1 LKFSRV
7 VVCVLALL
15 FAQGADARNILF
27 IDLNNAAAET
37 RAVRESLSANDQ
49 LFVVPSN
56 QFLDGKRR
64 AEILRVTQHIDATTK
79 QATDCKSRG
88 RVHCERLWLELRELN
103 LARAKLTDQYSSDD
117 LIADIKAMAQ
127 SSIRFDTLVISG
139 HHSGSYFRGEL
150 AQFEAND
157 LLRFDVE
164 LTQELGGVKSLL
176 LLGCETGVPALM
188 SDLFV
193 KALPSLQLIVGA
205 EDNAPT
211 RNEQRNLGFIRKYIR
226 EEPSLIASTNAAQV
240 GQRYRSLL
248 QAAWP
253 VSMLWQKRYFF
264 SKDWQGAIETMPASV
279 AATFKNSQ
287 QALAIATPVRNA
299 APVES
304 STATSRND
312 TALRT
317 QRATRTGDPLAPM
330 HTPREAIEILNSR

>member
-1 LKFSRV
+1 MAMVASIV
-7 VVCVLALL
+7 APIVS
-15 FAQGADARNILF
+15 ARDILF

-37 RAVRESLSANDQ
+37 RAMREALAPGDR
-49 LFVVPSN
+49 LFVVPSSRY
-56 QFLDGKRR
+56 LDEKRR
-64 AEILRVTQHIDATTK
+64 SEILRLSRQFENTTK
-79 QATDCKSRG
+79 QATDCKSHG
-88 RVHCERLWLELRELN
+88 RAHCERLWTTLRELQ
-103 LARAKLTDQYSSDD
+103 LARAKLTGHYSSDD
-117 LIADIKAMAQ
+117 LIADIR
-127 SSIRFDTLVISG
+127 SIAPPSTRFDALVISG

-164 LTQELGGVKSLL
+164 LAQEFGAATSLL

-188 SDLFV
+188 GDLFT

-211 RNEQRNLGFIRKYIR
+211 RDERRNLDFIRKYIR
-226 EEPSLIASTNAAQV
+226 EEPNLVASTNAAQV
-240 GQRYRSLL
+240 GQHYRGLL

-264 SKDWQGAIETMPASV
+264 SKDWQGAIESMPLSI

-287 QALAIATPVRNA
+287 QALIGPGTTSVRDATNRASTTSTNPRNED
-299 APVES
+299 VS
-304 STATSRND
+304 
-312 TALRT
+312 L
-317 QRATRTGDPLAPM
+317 TRRPTRGDPLAPM